1 MGNQLFKIYLL
12 LIFILSLY
20 FTSTVYASKQDLPFS
35 VKLNA
40 YGIDIN
46 QLDDIKIE
54 AEANSSYNAR
64 IICVQYLASIGHEIT
79 PYLKDRNMKVRV
91 AVADLLADIGRDE
104 GLPIMIEDYNDL
116 TSNHMDKDKETFLNL
131 AKSITSDGSLTKALK
146 VAKVLA
152 KLGDLRCLELAELS
166 LKYAPLAAQRYRAI
180 WVLAAIMDFL
190 KDTNNKLKSVLFANA
205 REEKRLIVL
214 QLMISSM
221 GRVGG
226 NDAIEILSVIES
238 SSKVPEAK
246 IFASSV
252 IKDLIKNK
260 PE

>member
-1 MGNQLFKIYLL
+1 MGNQLLKNYLL

-20 FTSTVYASKQDLPFS
+20 FTSTVYASKQGWLFS
-35 VKLNA
+35 ERLDA
-40 YGIDIN
+40 YGININ
-46 QLDDIKIE
+46 QLDDIKME

-64 IICVQYLASIGHEIT
+64 ILCVQYLASIGHEIT

-116 TSNHMDKDKETFLNL
+116 TSNHMDKDKETFLSL
-131 AKSITSDGSLTKALK
+131 AKSIATDGSLIKALE

-152 KLGDLRCLELAELS
+152 KLGDLRCLKLAELS
-166 LKYAPLAAQRYRAI
+166 LKYAPSEAQRYRAI
-180 WVLAAIMDFL
+180 FVFEAIMDFL
-190 KDTNNKLKSVLFANA
+190 KDTNKKVKSALFANA
-205 REEKRLIVL
+205 REEKSLIVL
-214 QLMISSM
+214 QLLAGSM

-226 NDAIEILSVIES
+226 NEALEVLSVIES

-246 IFASSV
+246 IYASLR
-252 IKDLIKNK
+252 IKNFKKNK